1 MSDPHSP
8 KFIIALCEAAT
19 IKPSAP
25 HHNTHHC
32 SHTMKYI
39 SESLY
44 SHCHSLRYNIY
55 LGTLT
60 FHVKVPK

>member
-39 SESLY
+39 SESL
-44 SHCHSLRYNIY
+44 RYNIY
-55 LGTLT
+55 LVTLT